1 MAKLRAIGG
10 IATTLASLSTL
21 FFALMGLTEF
31 NSYSGQSFVGYLLM
45 AFFGI
50 FVVAMGWVGVGFSM
64 KGKRFGLALT
74 GAILV
79 LTSCAVETVVLSY
92 APHSAMVTSPIFFW
106 GQLIFLQFLF
116 ALAGLTLIVTHRHK
130 FT

>member
-1 MAKLRAIGG
+1 MAKLRTVGG
-10 IATTLASLSTL
+10 IVTILASVSTL
-21 FFALMGLTEF
+21 LFALMGLTEF

-45 AFFGI
+45 AFLGI
-50 FVVAMGWVGVGFSM
+50 FCVAMGWVGAGFSI

-79 LTSCAVETVVLSY
+79 LSSCVVETVVLFY

-106 GQLIFLQFLF
+106 DQLIFLQFLF
-116 ALAGLTLIVTHRHK
+116 ALAGLTLIVIDRHK
-130 FT
+130 FS